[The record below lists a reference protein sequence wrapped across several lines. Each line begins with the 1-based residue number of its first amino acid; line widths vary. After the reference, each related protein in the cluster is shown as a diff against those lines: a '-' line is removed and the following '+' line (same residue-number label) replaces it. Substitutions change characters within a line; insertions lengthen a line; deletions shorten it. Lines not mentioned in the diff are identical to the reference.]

1 MKKIRNIQK
10 TSFLKK
16 IFIKFCRIF
25 RYEIIDQANFRS
37 PTLNKSLNETLSV
50 PGEKSITI
58 PLGLIKITRKIRE
71 PMFPN
76 IEEIAFKTIL
86 PITPPKLLLKYN
98 SPIEQKQIIKKIE
111 LIILTKF
118 FINELYGSS

>member
-1 MKKIRNIQK
+1 
-10 TSFLKK
+10 
-16 IFIKFCRIF
+16 
-25 RYEIIDQANFRS
+25 
-37 PTLNKSLNETLSV
+37 
-50 PGEKSITI
+50 
-58 PLGLIKITRKIRE
+58 
-71 PMFPN
+71 MFPN